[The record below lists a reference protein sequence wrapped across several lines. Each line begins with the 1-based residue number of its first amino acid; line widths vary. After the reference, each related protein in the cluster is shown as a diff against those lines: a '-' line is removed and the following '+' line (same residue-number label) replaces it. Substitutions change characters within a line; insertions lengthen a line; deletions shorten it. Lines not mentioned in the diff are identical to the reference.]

1 MTQESLA
8 RIVVMGCVAMAL
20 LLGAAVAVATDMTPT
35 AGTEPAGV
43 DIRTPHQ
50 YVYIVY
56 LNPADRECLPDYQER
71 LDRVMTEVQT
81 WYRDE
86 MERNGFG
93 PMTFPLERD
102 ADGRLVIHVIKGTRA
117 YALGEEITS
126 VEMRDNQVKGP
137 MLKKGIDIEQDHII
151 IFANSVFV
159 SGTEEEKILHSSS
172 AYCGGGSNKSGTA
185 WATDA
190 ELLDPLNLPKK
201 TPRILDGGI
210 RPYTLGGYNVTY
222 IGGVAH
228 EFGHAL
234 GLPHN
239 EQTEEQLD
247 ELGYTLM
254 GSGNY
259 HMFGERAGQDT
270 GAFLSKAHATIL
282 SSHPLFKRNTDDI
295 DVDAD
300 AVCKFHEIAFA
311 PGKSK
316 PIPSVPEDEASE
328 AVAAP
333 EGGRVSEYVITG
345 RVESAPRAYA
355 VVAYHD
361 LMHFHSDYD
370 ATSWVDTVDED
381 GRFEVHVGALKP
393 GDYELRIRCYLVNG
407 DKREL
412 RYQFTLGP
420 SLEIPVQTLKRP
432 TLYELYAKPAI
443 ATWDRDA
450 LLAAIDKLDDFN
462 DIHYRRAKAYY
473 RVMTA
478 EEAEPVELSAIADDV
493 REVPLSTVTWAS
505 ASVGWEY
512 PARDHVPVTEQDGRK
527 WGMPLE
533 SGELIHERG
542 LWAHA
547 DSSYVYKLDGRWKRF
562 TSGYGLKNRAEGSVV
577 FVVKCDGTE
586 RFRSALIED
595 WVECLVDI
603 DLTDV
608 STLELIVEDGGNGK
622 TCDNSIWFSPML
634 SR

>member
-1 MTQESLA
+1 MNHESFTRLF
-8 RIVVMGCVAMAL
+8 VLGCVAAAL
-20 LLGAAVAVATDMTPT
+20 LLGGGIATAGEESAAVN
-35 AGTEPAGV
+35 
-43 DIRTPHQ
+43 IKKPHQ
-50 YVYIVY
+50 CVYIVY
-56 LNPADRECLPDYQER
+56 LNPADRECLPGYQER
-71 LDRVMTEVQT
+71 LDRVMTEVQA

-102 ADGRLVIHVIKGTRA
+102 ADGKLVIHVVKGTRA
-117 YALGEEITS
+117 YALGEEINDQ
-126 VEMRDNQVKGP
+126 EIRHQVKGP
-137 MLKKGIDIEQDHII
+137 MLKEGIDIEQDHII

-159 SGTEEEKILHSSS
+159 SGTDDEKIYRSSS
-172 AYCGGGSNKSGTA
+172 AYCGGGSHKSGTA
-185 WATDA
+185 WVTDA

-239 EQTEEQLD
+239 EQTKEQLE

-295 DVDAD
+295 DVDAN
-300 AVCKFHEIAFA
+300 AVCKFLEIEFA
-311 PGKSK
+311 PGKAIAS
-316 PIPSVPEDEASE
+316 PEAALYVADQEGDDDEE
-328 AVAAP
+328 LQ
-333 EGGRVSEYVITG
+333 GRRVSEYIISG
-345 RVESAPRAYA
+345 RVKSSPRAYA

-361 LMHFHSDYD
+361 LMHHHSDYD
-370 ATSWVDTVDED
+370 ATSWVGTVGED
-381 GRFEVHVGALKP
+381 GRFEVHVGALTP
-393 GDYELRIRCYLVNG
+393 GEYELRIRCFLVNG
-407 DKREL
+407 DYRQL
-412 RYQFTLGP
+412 TYQFTLGP
-420 SLEIPVQTLKRP
+420 SLELPVETLRRP
-432 TLYELYAKPAI
+432 TLYELYARPAI
-443 ATWDRDA
+443 ATWDKDA
-450 LLAAIDKLDDFN
+450 LRAAIDKLDDFN
-462 DIHYRRAKAYY
+462 DIYYRRAKAYY

-478 EEAEPVELSAIADDV
+478 EEVEPVELSAIPDDV
-493 REVPLSTVTWAS
+493 HEVPLSSVAWAS
-505 ASVGWEY
+505 ATVGWEY
-512 PARDHVPVTEQDGRK
+512 PARDYVPITEPDGRK
-527 WGMPLE
+527 WGQPLE

-547 DSSYVYKLDGRWKRF
+547 NSSYVYKLDGRWKRF

-595 WVECLVDI
+595 WVEGLVDI